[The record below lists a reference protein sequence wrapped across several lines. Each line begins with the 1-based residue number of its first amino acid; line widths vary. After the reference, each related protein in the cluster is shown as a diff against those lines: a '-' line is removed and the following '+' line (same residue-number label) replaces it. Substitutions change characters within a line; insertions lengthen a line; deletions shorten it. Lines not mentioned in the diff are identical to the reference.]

1 MQPAKLKTLYILEFL
16 KRYSDEEYPL
26 SSRRLLELL
35 EEKGI
40 HAERKSIYS
49 DIEALREIGYDIVS
63 VRTPKKGFFMA
74 SRTFEVPEVRLLID
88 AVMSAGF
95 ITPGKT
101 QALIE
106 KLEGLVSENQ
116 AKQMVSQVYCETAA
130 KCENES
136 IYIIIDCLDRA
147 IHEKKKVR
155 FTYRRRNIDRL
166 NKKSYSEKVMRV
178 SPYALLWKGDHY
190 YLVCNNEKY
199 DNLMNL
205 RIDRI
210 KCPTILYESARPV
223 AEVSDYKT
231 SFDRADYA
239 AKMFNMFSGKT
250 RTITLK
256 CTMDM
261 REEIM
266 DRFGKSV
273 PLTAL
278 DVNHFE
284 TRFDAAVS
292 DGLVSWV
299 MQFGDQ
305 VQVTSPSEVREMIQK
320 KAESICKIYASS
332 VDEV

>member
-16 KRYSDEEYPL
+16 KRYSDEEHPL

-35 EEKGI
+35 AEKGVQ
-40 HAERKSIYS
+40 AERKSIYS
-49 DIEALREIGYDIVS
+49 DMEALRQIGYDIVS

-88 AVMSAGF
+88 AVQSAGF

-101 QALIE
+101 RELTE
-106 KLEGLVSENQ
+106 KLEGLLSENQ

-136 IYIIIDCLDRA
+136 IYIIIDCLDRS
-147 IHEKKKVR
+147 IQEKKKVQ
-155 FTYRRRNIDRL
+155 FTYKRRNIDRL
-166 NKKSYSEKVMRV
+166 NKKSYSEKIMRV
-178 SPYALLWKGDHY
+178 SPYALLWKDDHY

-205 RIDRI
+205 RVDRI
-210 KCPTILYESARPV
+210 KKPQQLYAPARPL
-223 AEVSDYKT
+223 AEVSEYKT
-231 SFDRADYA
+231 AFDRADYA
-239 AKMFNMFSGKT
+239 SKMFNMFSGETK
-250 RTITLK
+250 TITLR

-266 DRFGKSV
+266 DRFGSSV

-278 DVNHFE
+278 DINHFE
-284 TRFDAAVS
+284 THFDAAVS
-292 DGLVSWV
+292 DGLVSWI
-299 MQFGDQ
+299 MQFGAD
-305 VQVTSPSEVREMIQK
+305 VQVTSPPEVREMVRK
-320 KAESICKIYASS
+320 KAAAIAAQYE
-332 VDEV
+332 

>member
-16 KRYSDEEYPL
+16 RRYSDEEHPL

-49 DIEALREIGYDIVS
+49 DMDALREIGYDIVS

-74 SRTFEVPEVRLLID
+74 SRTFQLPEVRLLVD
-88 AVMSAGF
+88 AVQSAGF

-101 QALIE
+101 RELTE
-106 KLEGLVSENQ
+106 KLESLVSENQ
-116 AKQMVSQVYCETAA
+116 ARQMVSQVYCETAS

-147 IHEKKKVR
+147 IQEKKKLR

-178 SPYALLWKGDHY
+178 SPYALLWKDDHY

-205 RIDRI
+205 RVDRI
-210 KCPTILYESARPV
+210 KNPTQLYEAARPV
-223 AEVSDYKT
+223 SEVSDYKNG
-231 SFDRADYA
+231 FDRADYA

-250 RTITLK
+250 KTITLR

-266 DRFGKSV
+266 DRFGAGV

-278 DVNHFE
+278 DINHFE
-284 TRFDAAVS
+284 THFDAAVS
-292 DGLVSWV
+292 DGLVSWI
-299 MQFGDQ
+299 MQFGTE
-305 VQVTSPSEVREMIQK
+305 VQVTSPPEVCEMVRQ
-320 KAESICKIYASS
+320 KAESIAALYK
-332 VDEV
+332 

>member
-16 KRYSDEEYPL
+16 RRYSDEEHPL

-49 DIEALREIGYDIVS
+49 DMDALREIGYDIVS

-74 SRTFEVPEVRLLID
+74 SRTFQLPEVRLLVD
-88 AVMSAGF
+88 AVQSAGF

-101 QALIE
+101 RELTE
-106 KLEGLVSENQ
+106 KLESLVSENQ
-116 AKQMVSQVYCETAA
+116 ARQMVSQVYCETAS

-147 IHEKKKVR
+147 IQEKKKLR

-178 SPYALLWKGDHY
+178 SPYALLWKDDHY

-205 RIDRI
+205 RVDRI
-210 KCPTILYESARPV
+210 KNPTQLYEAARPV
-223 AEVSDYKT
+223 SEVSDYKNG
-231 SFDRADYA
+231 FDRADYA
-239 AKMFNMFSGKT
+239 AKMFNMFSGETK
-250 RTITLK
+250 TITLR

-266 DRFGKSV
+266 DRFGAGV

-278 DVNHFE
+278 DINHFE
-284 TRFDAAVS
+284 THFDAAVS
-292 DGLVSWV
+292 DGLVSWI
-299 MQFGDQ
+299 MQFGTE
-305 VQVTSPSEVREMIQK
+305 VQVTSPPEVCEMVRQ
-320 KAESICKIYASS
+320 KAESIAALYK
-332 VDEV
+332 